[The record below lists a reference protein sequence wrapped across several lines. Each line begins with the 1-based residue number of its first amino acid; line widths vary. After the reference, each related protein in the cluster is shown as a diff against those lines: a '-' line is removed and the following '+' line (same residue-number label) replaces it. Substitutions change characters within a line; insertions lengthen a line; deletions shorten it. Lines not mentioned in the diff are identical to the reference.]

1 MEQITLKRLIFL
13 KVETIGDAYM
23 VVSGIPER
31 SKYHAEHVADL
42 ALDMISAM
50 PLLVDP
56 SKSSPHLR
64 IRVGKEILLSCRVY
78 RKYKCNL
85 ESSVFLTVGSLKQQR
100 RRGLRK
106 WHYKV
111 KSR

>member
-1 MEQITLKRLIFL
+1 MEQVILNPLFFL

-23 VVSGIPER
+23 VVSGVPER

-50 PLLVDP
+50 PTLVDP

-64 IRVGKEILLSCRVY
+64 IRVGKEILLSCPVY

-85 ESSVFLTVGSLKQQR
+85 DSIVLLTVGSLNNNDSD
-100 RRGLRK
+100 G
-106 WHYKV
+106 YKNGA
-111 KSR
+111 KK

>member
-1 MEQITLKRLIFL
+1 MEQVTLNPLFFL

-23 VVSGIPER
+23 VVSGVPER

-50 PLLVDP
+50 PTLVDP

-64 IRVGKEILLSCRVY
+64 IRVGKEILLSCPVY

-85 ESSVFLTVGSLKQQR
+85 DSTVLLTGRELKQQR
-100 RRGLRK
+100 QRRLQKR
-106 WHYKV
+106 H
-111 KSR
+111 